1 MRKLIFLLTAIC
13 LCSVIPIKAS
23 DILHQADSA
32 YTADNFQ
39 EAAAAYQHVI
49 KEEGTSAEIL
59 YNLGNCYYRM
69 GKLGKAILSYE
80 RALRLDP
87 TFDDARNNLEF
98 INSKIADRAGERGT
112 FMGNALDSVANSAK
126 SNTWSWL
133 AFAFFV
139 ITLTGVVAYIFSSQV
154 AVRKTGFF
162 GGIVAFIACLCFIFL
177 AFRSASIAMADDVAI
192 VTAPSTILSTSPRE
206 PKDRDQEAMLLH
218 EGTRVQILDSVRST
232 SDSISTLWYDV
243 QVDNAHRAWINAAA
257 VEKI

>member
-69 GKLGKAILSYE
+69 GELGKAILSYE

-98 INSKIADRAGERGT
+98 VNSKIADRAGERGT

-154 AVRKTGFF
+154 AVRKIGFF

-192 VTAPSTILSTSPRE
+192 QFSAHRPVSQKIVIRKQCCSTKERECRSLILSARH
-206 PKDRDQEAMLLH
+206 L
-218 EGTRVQILDSVRST
+218 TRSAHFGMMFRLTMPTGLGST
-232 SDSISTLWYDV
+232 PL
-243 QVDNAHRAWINAAA
+243 Q
-257 VEKI
+257 

>member
-49 KEEGTSAEIL
+49 KEEGTSAEIFTTL
-59 YNLGNCYYRM
+59 ETAITGWENWA
-69 GKLGKAILSYE
+69 KLFSHTKEHYASTQPLTMPATIWNSSTP
-80 RALRLDP
+80 RLQIGP
-87 TFDDARNNLEF
+87 RTRY
-98 INSKIADRAGERGT
+98 IH
-112 FMGNALDSVANSAK
+112 GNALDSVANSAK

-162 GGIVAFIACLCFIFL
+162 WRYRCFH
-177 AFRSASIAMADDVAI
+177 S
-192 VTAPSTILSTSPRE
+192 LSLFHFS
-206 PKDRDQEAMLLH
+206 
-218 EGTRVQILDSVRST
+218 GFQISLYSYG
-232 SDSISTLWYDV
+232 W
-243 QVDNAHRAWINAAA
+243 
-257 VEKI
+257 